1 LGAANVREIQ
11 EWYLEAAAL
20 HGDDWSNI
28 ENYVARK
35 IAAVDRAEHAQ
46 MLEQI
51 RALLRNKGEILN

>member
-1 LGAANVREIQ
+1 MLEKIQ

-28 ENYVARK
+28 ENYVAQK
-35 IAAVDRAEHAQ
+35 IAAVDYADHAQ

-51 RALLRNKGEILN
+51 RILLRNKGEILN

>member
-1 LGAANVREIQ
+1 MLEKIQ

-35 IAAVDRAEHAQ
+35 IATADCADHAQ

-51 RALLRNKGEILN
+51 RILLRNKGEILN

>member
-1 LGAANVREIQ
+1 MLEKIQ

-35 IAAVDRAEHAQ
+35 IAAVDHTDQEL

>member
-1 LGAANVREIQ
+1 MLDKIQ

-35 IAAVDRAEHAQ
+35 IAAVDYVDHAK

-51 RALLRNKGEILN
+51 RSLLRNKGEILN